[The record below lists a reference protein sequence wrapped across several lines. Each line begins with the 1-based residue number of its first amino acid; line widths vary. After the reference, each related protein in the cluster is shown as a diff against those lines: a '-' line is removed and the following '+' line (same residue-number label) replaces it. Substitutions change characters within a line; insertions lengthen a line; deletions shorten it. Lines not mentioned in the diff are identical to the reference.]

1 MTLSASMVKELRD
14 KSGAGMMD
22 CKKALVETNGKIED
36 AIDWLRKQ
44 GLSAVAKKSSR
55 VAAEG
60 LIGICVNG
68 LQGAMIEIN
77 SETDFVARNELF
89 QNFVKKCS
97 FLVLKHKSDIH
108 VLKDLP
114 FSDTG
119 RSVDQELSNNI
130 ATIGENMN
138 IRRAEYLEV
147 SKGVLVSY
155 IHNKVS
161 EHLGKLGVMVAIES
175 QAEENRLLDVGK
187 QIAMHIA
194 ATSPKSL
201 DIDDLDSD
209 IINREKE
216 VLIEQAMSSG
226 KPKEIAEKMVQG
238 RLQKFFQEVVLNEQI
253 SVIDGETKIK
263 DVIKKLSNDLGTEV
277 KIKDFKIL
285 KLGEGI
291 EVAENDFA
299 AEVASTAGI
308 SN

>member
-1 MTLSASMVKELRD
+1 MTLSASMVKELRE

-22 CKKALVETNGKIED
+22 CKKALVETNGNMED

-55 VAAEG
+55 VTAEG
-60 LIGICVNG
+60 LIGISING
-68 LQGAMIEIN
+68 VQGAMVEIN

-97 FLVLKHKSDIH
+97 NLVLTHKSDIDA
-108 VLKDLP
+108 LKALP
-114 FSDTG
+114 FPDTG

-138 IRRAEYLEV
+138 IRRVEYLEV
-147 SKGVLVSY
+147 SEGVLVSY
-155 IHNKVS
+155 IHNKIT
-161 EHLGKLGVMVAIES
+161 EDLGKLGVIVAIES
-175 QAEENRLLDVGK
+175 HAKQSQLLDVGK

-201 DIDDLDSD
+201 NIEDLDSD
-209 IINREKE
+209 LVNRERE
-216 VLIEQAMSSG
+216 VLIDQAMSSG

-238 RLQKFFQEVVLNEQI
+238 RLQKFFQEVVLNEQT

-263 DVIKKLSNDLGTEV
+263 DIIKNLSNDLGTNV
-277 KIKDFKIL
+277 QIKDFKIL

-299 AEVASTAGI
+299 AEVAATAGMK
-308 SN
+308 

>member
-1 MTLSASMVKELRD
+1 MTLSASMVKELRE

-22 CKKALVETNGKIED
+22 CKKALVESNGNMED

-60 LIGICVNG
+60 LIGISING
-68 LQGAMIEIN
+68 AKGAMVEIN

-89 QNFVKKCS
+89 QNFVKNCS
-97 FLVLKHKSDIH
+97 DLVLSHKSDINA
-108 VLKDLP
+108 LKKLP
-114 FSDTG
+114 FPDTG
-119 RSVDQELSNNI
+119 RSVDEELNNNI

-138 IRRAEYLEV
+138 IRRVEYLEV
-147 SKGVLVSY
+147 SEGVLVAY
-155 IHNKVS
+155 IHNKVT
-161 EHLGKLGVMVAIES
+161 EDLGKLGVIVAIES
-175 QAEENRLLDVGK
+175 QAKDDQLSNVGK

-201 DIDDLDSD
+201 NIDDLDND
-209 IINREKE
+209 LVEREKE

-263 DVIKKLSNDLGTEV
+263 DIIKKLSNDLGTEV
-277 KIKDFKIL
+277 RIKDFKIL

-299 AEVASTAGI
+299 AEVAATASI
-308 SN
+308 K

>member
-1 MTLSASMVKELRD
+1 MNLSASMVKELRE

-22 CKKALVETNGKIED
+22 CKKALVESNGNMED

-44 GLSAVAKKSSR
+44 GLSAVAKKSNR

-60 LIGICVNG
+60 LIGISISEVK
-68 LQGAMIEIN
+68 GAIVEIN

-89 QNFVKKCS
+89 QNFVKNCS
-97 FLVLKHKSDIH
+97 NLVLSNKSDIN
-108 VLKDLP
+108 VLKKLP
-114 FSDTG
+114 FPDSDRT
-119 RSVDQELSNNI
+119 VDQELNNNI

-138 IRRAEYLEV
+138 IRRVEYLEV
-147 SKGVLVSY
+147 SEGVVASY
-155 IHNKVS
+155 IHNKIA
-161 EHLGKLGVMVAIES
+161 EDLGKLGVLVAIES
-175 QAEENRLLDVGK
+175 QAKKSQLLDVGK

-194 ATSPKSL
+194 ATSPKAL
-201 DIDDLDSD
+201 NIDDLDND
-209 IINREKE
+209 LVKREKE
-216 VLIEQAMSSG
+216 VLIDQAMSTG

-238 RLQKFFQEVVLNEQI
+238 RLQKFFQEVVLNEQV

-263 DVIKKLSNDLGTEV
+263 DVIKKLSDDLGTEV

-299 AEVASTAGI
+299 AEVAATAGI
-308 SN
+308 K

>member
-1 MTLSASMVKELRD
+1 MTLSASMVKELRE

-22 CKKALVETNGKIED
+22 CKKALVETNGNMED

-60 LIGICVNG
+60 LIGISING
-68 LQGAMIEIN
+68 LQGAMVEIN

-89 QNFVKKCS
+89 QNFVRSCS
-97 FLVLKHKSDIH
+97 NLVLLHKSDINA
-108 VLKDLP
+108 LKKLP
-114 FSDTG
+114 FPDTG
-119 RSVDQELSNNI
+119 RSVDQELNNNI

-138 IRRAEYLEV
+138 IRRVEYLEI
-147 SKGVLVSY
+147 SEGILVSY
-155 IHNKVS
+155 IHNKIT
-161 EHLGKLGVMVAIES
+161 EDLGKLGVIVAIES
-175 QAEENRLLDVGK
+175 QAKEDQLSSVGK

-201 DIDDLDSD
+201 NIDDLDND
-209 IINREKE
+209 LVERERE
-216 VLIEQAMSSG
+216 VLIDQAMSSG

-238 RLQKFFQEVVLNEQI
+238 RLQKFFQEVVLNEQT

-263 DVIKKLSNDLGTEV
+263 DIIKKLSNDLGTEV
-277 KIKDFKIL
+277 RIKGFKIL

-299 AEVASTAGI
+299 AEVAATAGMK
-308 SN
+308 

>member
-1 MTLSASMVKELRD
+1 MNLSASMIKELRE

-22 CKKALVETNGKIED
+22 CKKALVESNGNMED

-44 GLSAVAKKSSR
+44 GLSAVAKKSNR

-60 LIGICVNG
+60 LIGISISEVK
-68 LQGAMIEIN
+68 GAIVEIN

-89 QNFVKKCS
+89 QNFVKNCS
-97 FLVLKHKSDIH
+97 NLVLSNKSDIN
-108 VLKDLP
+108 VLKKLP
-114 FSDTG
+114 FPDSDRT
-119 RSVDQELSNNI
+119 VDQELNNNI

-138 IRRAEYLEV
+138 IRRVEYLEV
-147 SKGVLVSY
+147 SEGVVASY
-155 IHNKVS
+155 IHNKIA
-161 EHLGKLGVMVAIES
+161 EDLGKLGVIVAIES
-175 QAEENRLLDVGK
+175 QAKKSQLLDVGK

-194 ATSPKSL
+194 ATSPKAL
-201 DIDDLDSD
+201 NIDDLDND
-209 IINREKE
+209 LVKREKE
-216 VLIEQAMSSG
+216 VLIDQAMSTG

-238 RLQKFFQEVVLNEQI
+238 RLQKFFQEVVLNEQV

-263 DVIKKLSNDLGTEV
+263 DVIKKLSDDLGTEV

-299 AEVASTAGI
+299 AEVAATAGI
-308 SN
+308 K

>member
-1 MTLSASMVKELRD
+1 MNLSASMVKELRE

-22 CKKALVETNGKIED
+22 CKKALVESNGNMED

-44 GLSAVAKKSSR
+44 GLSAVAKKSNR

-60 LIGICVNG
+60 LIGISISEVK
-68 LQGAMIEIN
+68 GAIVEIN

-89 QNFVKKCS
+89 QNFVKNCS
-97 FLVLKHKSDIH
+97 NLVLSNKSDIN
-108 VLKDLP
+108 VLKKLP
-114 FSDTG
+114 FPDSDRT
-119 RSVDQELSNNI
+119 VDQELNNNI

-138 IRRAEYLEV
+138 IRRVEYLEV
-147 SKGVLVSY
+147 SEGVVASY
-155 IHNKVS
+155 IHNKIA
-161 EHLGKLGVMVAIES
+161 EDLGKLGVLVAIES
-175 QAEENRLLDVGK
+175 QAKKSQLLDVGK

-194 ATSPKSL
+194 ATSPKAL
-201 DIDDLDSD
+201 NIDDLDND
-209 IINREKE
+209 LVKREKE
-216 VLIEQAMSSG
+216 VLIDQAMSTG

-238 RLQKFFQEVVLNEQI
+238 RLQKFFQEVVLNEQV

-263 DVIKKLSNDLGTEV
+263 DVIKKLSDDLGTEV

-299 AEVASTAGI
+299 AEVAATAGVK
-308 SN
+308 